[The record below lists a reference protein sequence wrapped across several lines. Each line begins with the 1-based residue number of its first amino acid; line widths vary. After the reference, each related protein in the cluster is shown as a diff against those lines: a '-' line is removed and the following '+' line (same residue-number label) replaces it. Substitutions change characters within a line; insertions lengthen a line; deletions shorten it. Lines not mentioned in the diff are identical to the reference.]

1 MQKWVED
8 ELKYLDLGDKRLN
21 RRLKFSIDLL
31 SQSPTASV
39 PEACGDWAAT
49 KGLYRFWE
57 NTSVKAENI
66 IKAHSKRTLDRIE
79 EYTWVLLIQDTTD
92 ADFTAHSSTTGLGYL
107 SKAYLTGLKI
117 HNTMAVSPNGV
128 PLGLLK
134 QRVWARDIKE
144 LGKKH
149 KRHQKDI
156 KDKESYRWLE
166 DFQATQNI
174 IPEDITQVTIADREA
189 DIFELFALPRRPS
202 DHLLIRATHNRRIEH
217 PDKYLWDAIRKTEV
231 KGKRI
236 IEVGRRKGQSPREAE
251 LSVRFMTLTILPP
264 KHLKDKY
271 VPIEVQVILAEEE
284 NPPEGIKA
292 ISWLIITTLPVNSF
306 EDAIQIIIWYSYR
319 WLIERFHYVLKSG
332 CKLEDLQLQTGE
344 RLQRALA
351 TYSIV
356 AWRLLWLI
364 YESRLN
370 PDMQCDTVLEEDEW
384 KALCIE
390 MYNKGVLKEI
400 PNKPPSFQ
408 EAVRYIAMLGGFLAR
423 KSDGNPGVKTLWR
436 GYRKLQEKVGFWRAL
451 KNSDIS

>member
-8 ELKYLDLGDKRLN
+8 ELKYLDLGDERLN

-39 PEACGDWAAT
+39 PEACCDWAAT
-49 KGLYRFWE
+49 KGLYRFWG
-57 NTSVKAENI
+57 NDSVKAENI
-66 IKAHSKRTLDRIE
+66 IKAHSKRVLDRIDE
-79 EYTWVLLIQDTTD
+79 HSLVLSIQDNTD

-107 SKAYLTGLKI
+107 AKSYLAGLKI
-117 HNTMAVSPNGV
+117 QNNMIVSPNGV
-128 PLGLLK
+128 PLGLLW
-134 QRVWARDIKE
+134 QQVWTRDIKE
-144 LGKKH
+144 FGKKH
-149 KRHQKDI
+149 KRRQKDI
-156 KDKESYRWLE
+156 KDKESYYWLKG
-166 DFQATQNI
+166 FQATQKL
-174 IPEDITQVTIADREA
+174 IPEHITQVTIADREA
-189 DIFELFALPRRPS
+189 DIFELFALPRRPN
-202 DHLLIRATHNRRIEH
+202 DHLLIRAAHNRRIEH

-231 KGKRI
+231 KGERT
-236 IEVGRRKGQSPREAE
+236 IEVGRRKDQPPREAE
-251 LSVRFMTLTILPP
+251 LSVRFTTLTILPP

-271 VPIEVQVILAEEE
+271 DPIEVQVILAEEE
-284 NPPEGIKA
+284 NPPENIEA

-319 WLIERFHYVLKSG
+319 WLIERYHYVLKSG
-332 CKLEDLQLQTGE
+332 CKLEELQLQTGE

-364 YESRLN
+364 YESRVN

-408 EAVRYIAMLGGFLAR
+408 EAVKYIAMLGGFLAR